1 MPPCLFPARAMY
13 VYYDIVA
20 SLTLLRCGADLTGDR
35 DPRLGLLRRLE
46 AVVSVDVRLREPG
59 RAILHLGH

>member
-1 MPPCLFPARAMY
+1 MY